1 MPHLAKYNM
10 QANSTHGNELLE
22 LIALLEDIA
31 RNSYFRPINLV
42 LHVHIDAASYANS
55 MNKED

>member
-1 MPHLAKYNM
+1 M
-10 QANSTHGNELLE
+10 QENSSDKDELVN
-22 LIALLEDIA
+22 LIALLEEIA